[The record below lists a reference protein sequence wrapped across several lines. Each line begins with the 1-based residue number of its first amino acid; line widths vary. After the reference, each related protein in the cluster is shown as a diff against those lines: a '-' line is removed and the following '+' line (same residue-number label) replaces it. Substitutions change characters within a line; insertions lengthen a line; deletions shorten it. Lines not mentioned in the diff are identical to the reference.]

1 MDKIKKFFFVQDKI
15 FFFILISLF
24 FHLIAA
30 YFSVGYYQQDEHF
43 SVLEPI
49 NYKLGKDSTLG
60 WDFFYL
66 YDRSWFLTFV
76 FYNISTKSLA
86 YCLMS

>member
-1 MDKIKKFFFVQDKI
+1 MKLFKKLFFFENSL
-15 FFFILISLF
+15 FYFILLSLF
-24 FHLIAA
+24 FHLLAA

-60 WDFFYL
+60 WDYFKL
-66 YDRSWFLTFV
+66 YDKCWRQ
-76 FYNISTKSLA
+76 KK
-86 YCLMS
+86 